1 MVLTITVVAV
11 STFEVMVE
19 TTRVEVNKLL
29 FVIAELPRVE
39 V

>member
-1 MVLTITVVAV
+1 MISVAV
-11 STFEVMVE
+11 SIFEVIVE

-29 FVIAELPRVE
+29 SVMAESLRVE